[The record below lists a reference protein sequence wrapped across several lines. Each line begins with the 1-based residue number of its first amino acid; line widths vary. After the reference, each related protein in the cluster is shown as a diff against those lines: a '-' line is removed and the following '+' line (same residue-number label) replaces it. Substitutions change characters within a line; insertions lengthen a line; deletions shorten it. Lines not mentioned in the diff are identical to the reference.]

1 MHTHSTE
8 PWQHLHVFL
17 GEKHEHYERRTWLV
31 VALTAATMV
40 IEVVGGTIF
49 GSMAVVADGV
59 HMSTHVAALSIAAL
73 AYWVARRHAANA
85 RFAFGTGK
93 VGDLAGFSSAIILA
107 LIGLMILAE
116 SALRLVHP
124 VPIQFGETAAIASVG
139 LAVNLASAWLLFD
152 EGHHH
157 HHGHADHGEAHHA
170 HHHGHGHGHG
180 HGHAHDHNL
189 RAAYFHVL
197 ADAMTSL
204 LAIFG
209 LLTGYLFGWIWM
221 DPLVG
226 IIGAFVIL
234 SWTVTLIRASG
245 AVLLD
250 RVPNASL
257 EQAIRRRLEVAGDRV
272 TDLHL
277 WQLGPGHS
285 ALIAAIVSDH
295 PQPPEAYKTRLAGI
309 AGLSHV
315 TVEVHPC
322 PAH

>member
-1 MHTHSTE
+1 MHIHSIE
-8 PWQHLHVFL
+8 PWQHTHVFL
-17 GEKHEHYERRTWLV
+17 GEKHEHHERRTWLV

-59 HMSTHVAALSIAAL
+59 HMSTHVAALSIAAF
-73 AYWVARRHAANA
+73 AYWVARRHAGNA

-116 SALRLVHP
+116 SALRFVHP
-124 VPIQFGETAAIASVG
+124 VPIQFGEAAAIATVG

-157 HHGHADHGEAHHA
+157 HHGHADHDEAHHA
-170 HHHGHGHGHG
+170 NHHGHG

-209 LLTGYLFGWIWM
+209 LLSGYFFGWIWM

-226 IIGAFVIL
+226 IVGAFVIL

-285 ALIAAIVSDH
+285 ALIAAVVSDH
-295 PQPPEAYKTRLAGI
+295 PQSPDAYKTRLTGI

-322 PAH
+322 PGH

>member
-1 MHTHSTE
+1 
-8 PWQHLHVFL
+8 
-17 GEKHEHYERRTWLV
+17 
-31 VALTAATMV
+31 
-40 IEVVGGTIF
+40 
-49 GSMAVVADGV
+49 
-59 HMSTHVAALSIAAL
+59 
-73 AYWVARRHAANA
+73 
-85 RFAFGTGK
+85 
-93 VGDLAGFSSAIILA
+93 
-107 LIGLMILAE
+107 MILAE
-116 SALRLVHP
+116 SVIRLVHP
-124 VPIQFGETAAIASVG
+124 VPIQFGEAAAIATVG

-152 EGHHH
+152 AEHHH
-157 HHGHADHGEAHHA
+157 HHGHVDYDEIRHA
-170 HHHGHGHGHG
+170 HGHGHS
-180 HGHAHDHNL
+180 HAHDHNL

-209 LLTGYLFGWIWM
+209 LLTGYFFGWIWM

-250 RVPNASL
+250 RVPDASL
-257 EQAIRRRLEVAGDRV
+257 EQAIRGRLELAGDRV

-285 ALIAAIVSDH
+285 ALIAAIVFDH
-295 PQPPEAYKTRLAGI
+295 PQPPDAYKTRLAGV

-322 PAH
+322 PDH

>member
-1 MHTHSTE
+1 MHIHSIE
-8 PWQHLHVFL
+8 PWQHTHVFL
-17 GEKHEHYERRTWLV
+17 GEKHEHHERRTWLV

-73 AYWVARRHAANA
+73 AYWVARRHAGNA

-107 LIGLMILAE
+107 LIGLMILVE

-124 VPIQFGETAAIASVG
+124 VPIQFGEAAAIATVG

-157 HHGHADHGEAHHA
+157 RHGQADHDGAHHA
-170 HHHGHGHGHG
+170 NHHG

-209 LLTGYLFGWIWM
+209 LLSGYFLGWIWM

-226 IIGAFVIL
+226 IVGAFVIL
-234 SWTVTLIRASG
+234 SWTVTLIRVSG

-295 PQPPEAYKTRLAGI
+295 PQSPDAYKTRLTGI

>member
-8 PWQHLHVFL
+8 PWHHSHVFL
-17 GEKHEHYERRTWLV
+17 GAKHEHHERRTWLV
-31 VALTAATMV
+31 VALTAAMML
-40 IEVVGGTIF
+40 IEIVGGTIF
-49 GSMAVVADGV
+49 GSMAVVADGF
-59 HMSTHVAALSIAAL
+59 HMSTHLAALSIAAL
-73 AYWVARRHAANA
+73 AYWAARRQADNA

-93 VGDLAGFSSAIILA
+93 IGDLAGFSSAIILS
-107 LIGLMILAE
+107 LIALMILAE

-124 VPIQFGETAAIASVG
+124 VPIQFGEAAGIAAVA
-139 LAVNLASAWLLFD
+139 LAVNLVSAWLLFD

-157 HHGHADHGEAHHA
+157 HGGHADHDEAHQARH
-170 HHHGHGHGHG
+170 HG

-209 LLTGYLFGWIWM
+209 LLTGRFFGWIWM

-226 IIGAFVIL
+226 IIGSFVII
-234 SWTVTLIRASG
+234 SWAVTLIRTSG

-250 RVPNASL
+250 LVPNARL

-277 WQLGPGHS
+277 WQVGPGHA

-295 PQPPEAYKTRLAGI
+295 PQPPAAYKTRLHEL

-322 PAH
+322 PGH

>member
-8 PWQHLHVFL
+8 PWHHSHVFL
-17 GEKHEHYERRTWLV
+17 GEKHEHHERRTWLV
-31 VALTAATMV
+31 VALTAAMMI
-40 IEVVGGTIF
+40 IEIVGGTIF
-49 GSMAVVADGV
+49 GSMAVVADGF

-73 AYWVARRHAANA
+73 AYWVSRRQAGNA

-93 VGDLAGFSSAIILA
+93 IGDLAGFSSAIILS
-107 LIGLMILAE
+107 LIALMILAE
-116 SALRLVHP
+116 SALRLVYP
-124 VPIQFGETAAIASVG
+124 VPIQFGEAAGIATVA
-139 LAVNLASAWLLFD
+139 LAVNLVSAWLLFD
-152 EGHHH
+152 EGHHDH
-157 HHGHADHGEAHHA
+157 AGHAAHDEAHHA
-170 HHHGHGHGHG
+170 GHHGHGHA

-209 LLTGYLFGWIWM
+209 LLTGRFFGWIWM

-226 IIGAFVIL
+226 IIGSFVII
-234 SWTVTLIRASG
+234 SWAVTLIRASG

-250 RVPNASL
+250 LVPNARL

-277 WQLGPGHS
+277 WQVGPGHA

-295 PQPPEAYKTRLAGI
+295 PQPPAAYKTRLDGI

-322 PAH
+322 PGH

>member
-1 MHTHSTE
+1 MHIHSIE
-8 PWQHLHVFL
+8 PWQHTHVFL
-17 GEKHEHYERRTWLV
+17 GEKHEHHERRTWLV

-59 HMSTHVAALSIAAL
+59 HMSTHVAALSIAAF
-73 AYWVARRHAANA
+73 AYWVARRHAGNA

-116 SALRLVHP
+116 SALRFVHP
-124 VPIQFGETAAIASVG
+124 VPIQFGEAAAIATVG

-157 HHGHADHGEAHHA
+157 HHGHADHDEAHHA
-170 HHHGHGHGHG
+170 NHHGHG

-209 LLTGYLFGWIWM
+209 LLSGYFFGWIWM

-226 IIGAFVIL
+226 IVGAFVIL

-285 ALIAAIVSDH
+285 ALIAAVVSDH
-295 PQPPEAYKTRLAGI
+295 PQSPDAYKTRLTGI

-322 PAH
+322 SAH